1 MPRKAW
7 QVLKYWHVAGERLPP
22 APQKGRAVS
31 QRTHQHPQIK
41 NQEHFLN
48 NSELDILSRYV
59 SCNRKHQMYSVSCV
73 KNPYSQAFYL
83 LEIHIYST
91 TTPD

>member
-48 NSELDILSRYV
+48 NSELDILSR
-59 SCNRKHQMYSVSCV
+59 
-73 KNPYSQAFYL
+73 
-83 LEIHIYST
+83 
-91 TTPD
+91 